1 MGFSL
6 LILFLCD
13 KNSYTVLNTAFE
25 IFSVVAKNRCHL
37 RHRTSQKTQKYLY
50 NGKNIKKNFLQLRC
64 SNVVLHLKYK
74 VLSCELKI
82 KFKEVAGGK
91 ALATDHRGSRL
102 IFQQSYLTWSH
113 YSLIFNEMGAEKPRI
128 RILRNTLCKQLMI
141 GSRRCTIL
149 PSCICE
155 RCNNFRTA
163 ALFFDT
169 ET

>member
-1 MGFSL
+1 MNTTPYLPSKVTLPQL
-6 LILFLCD
+6 LISVHL
-13 KNSYTVLNTAFE
+13 VLNNLRYSTKRETDGPE
-25 IFSVVAKNRCHL
+25 I
-37 RHRTSQKTQKYLY
+37 TT
-50 NGKNIKKNFLQLRC
+50 FLPASDSL
-64 SNVVLHLKYK
+64 
-74 VLSCELKI
+74 
-82 KFKEVAGGK
+82 F
-91 ALATDHRGSRL
+91 GSRL
-102 IFQQSYLTWSH
+102 IFQQSYLTWSL